1 MGSKKNLAVI
11 MVCVMVMALPGCTS
25 VKEQKTDT
33 LVQMEDFSIR
43 NDNEAHE
50 PPYDNIQQ
58 KGTEIQSAS
67 SPNNENM
74 TWGQTYAELEE
85 ELKRYRQE
93 REDEIREANGLV
105 EGGSPDEEK
114 YSFDLSK
121 SYYTSQF
128 DTREVTEAYAAARI
142 YVTDS
147 LGIKPIT
154 KMVTYMCIDP
164 RILNIY
170 DAEDKGVAAGYDNN
184 NIFVCEYCKEEGVWQ
199 YLILVREGR
208 GSEWNVI
215 HNGTS
220 YKE

>member
-1 MGSKKNLAVI
+1 MGNKKNLAVI

-33 LVQMEDFSIR
+33 LVQMEDFLIR

-67 SPNNENM
+67 SPNSENM
-74 TWGQTYAELEE
+74 TWGQTYAELEG

-105 EGGSPDEEK
+105 EGGSPDEEN

-128 DTREVTEAYAAARI
+128 DTREVTQAYAAARI
-142 YVTDS
+142 YVTET

-164 RILNIY
+164 RILEIY
-170 DAEDKGVAAGYDNN
+170 EEKEKGVAAGYDNS
-184 NIFVCEYCKEEGVWQ
+184 NIFVCEYCNEDGIWQ

-208 GSEWNVI
+208 ESAWNVI
-215 HNGTS
+215 HNGFS

>member
-1 MGSKKNLAVI
+1 MGNKKNLAVL

-105 EGGSPDEEK
+105 EGGSPDEEN

-128 DTREVTEAYAAARI
+128 DTREVTQAYAAARI
-142 YVTDS
+142 YVTET

-164 RILNIY
+164 RILEIY
-170 DAEDKGVAAGYDNN
+170 EEEEKGVAAGYDNS
-184 NIFVCEYCKEEGVWQ
+184 NIFVCEYCNEDGIWQ

-208 GSEWNVI
+208 GSAWNVI
-215 HNGTS
+215 HNGFS